1 MISSHAKPKLRIGVG
16 CYRTAAIE
24 PPGPASVIPPAT
36 LYDTESRAADNV
48 CCVASIQ
55 FCDPSLIRKQKLLG
69 GSLGASI
76 SITSK
81 LAVAQRPALEQLLFF
96 NINQHRVRVGI
107 QQSIDTYGVPEIY
120 EQDGGLRVRV
130 GDIEGVQT
138 LFAISDEG
146 RPMGVAVFVRSAHE
160 RFAVLHLGVDP
171 KLSATPDV
179 NTRVLLKLMHEIRST
194 ARRTRG
200 VDCIELVYK
209 VRHAVRLH
217 G

>member
-1 MISSHAKPKLRIGVG
+1 MPTRTRCWFTLKNSSCSRAGR
-16 CYRTAAIE
+16 CSAA
-24 PPGPASVIPPAT
+24 SFDVIPIDAP
-36 LYDTESRAADNV
+36 N
-48 CCVASIQ
+48 
-55 FCDPSLIRKQKLLG
+55 DPPSGPLG

-76 SITSK
+76 GITSK
-81 LAVAQRPALEQLLFF
+81 LAAEQRPALEQLLFF
-96 NINQHRVRVGI
+96 NVNQHRVRVGI

-120 EQDGGLRVRV
+120 EEDGGLRVRV
-130 GDIEGVQT
+130 GDIAGVQT
-138 LFAISDEG
+138 LFAISDAG
-146 RPMGVAVFVRSAHE
+146 RPVGVAVFVRSAHE

-171 KLSATPDV
+171 RLSLTADQS
-179 NTRVLLKLMHEIRST
+179 TRVLLKLMHEIRST